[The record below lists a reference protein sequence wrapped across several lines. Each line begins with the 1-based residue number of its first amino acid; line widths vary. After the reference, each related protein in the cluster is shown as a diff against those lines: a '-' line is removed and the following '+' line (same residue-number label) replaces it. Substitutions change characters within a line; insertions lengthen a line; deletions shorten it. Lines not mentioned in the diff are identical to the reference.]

1 MIIAAVGPRR
11 RFQVRPRGK
20 HDLPKQPD
28 FRGVG
33 GARCS
38 GAGRPPAT
46 GSRASIVAAGRRD
59 VGGFGDGSLVATSD
73 PCGKV
78 HQGVGSLMEEV
89 LSIFVLD
96 VPLIC
101 VLQPDLILTQKR
113 LENAFESSL
122 AA

>member
-1 MIIAAVGPRR
+1 
-11 RFQVRPRGK
+11 
-20 HDLPKQPD
+20 
-28 FRGVG
+28 
-33 GARCS
+33 
-38 GAGRPPAT
+38 
-46 GSRASIVAAGRRD
+46 
-59 VGGFGDGSLVATSD
+59 
-73 PCGKV
+73 
-78 HQGVGSLMEEV
+78 MEEV